1 MKNNITIHTS
11 PCKDAFVRK
20 AINIIYFVS
29 RIKSK
34 AIVLEELLPQLR
46 IVISWNGQKKANDPY
61 YLMTS
66 SEAAES
72 IS

>member
-1 MKNNITIHTS
+1 VKNSITIHTS
-11 PCKDAFVRK
+11 PCKVASVLR

-34 AIVLEELLPQLR
+34 AIVLEVLLPQLC